1 MVKKGKKKAENNILP
16 SLVQANEINKNL
28 QEEILLQHQATY
40 SDEEVELKDLSLSK
54 NVPSK
59 SLTKNGTDKVKFL
72 PRLNEIKSVN
82 VLDKVQTEQQLQF
95 QQPVSSKAN
104 LLSDISNGNFKLKS
118 IKKTDDLK
126 EKESRWW
133 KDHEKSNETLAKAYR
148 SIDIYDLEPL
158 GIFEKTGH
166 GMVQNIVSLNFAQ
179 KNVGELD
186 LTGVVLNDFII
197 YRICELIKTKNK
209 EDVAT
214 LDLNKTKLN
223 GCRFISIWS
232 LHSLTNAALNE
243 NKENSLLQLCFG
255 QDIPVSTN

>member
-1 MVKKGKKKAENNILP
+1 MVKKGKKKGENNLLP
-16 SLVQANEINKNL
+16 SLVQANETNQNL

-40 SDEEVELKDLSLSK
+40 SDEEVELKDLSFSE

-59 SLTKNGTDKVKFL
+59 SLITKGTDKVKFL

-82 VLDKVQTEQQLQF
+82 VLDKVQIEQQFQF
-95 QQPVSSKAN
+95 KQPVSSKAN
-104 LLSDISNGNFKLKS
+104 LLSDISNGNFELKS
-118 IKKTDDLK
+118 IKKPDDQK

-133 KDHEKSNETLAKAYR
+133 KDYKNETLAKAYR
-148 SIDIYDLEPL
+148 SMDIYDLEPL

-179 KNVGELD
+179 KNVGKLD

-209 EDVAT
+209 EDIAT

-232 LHSLTNAALNE
+232 LHLLSNAALNE
-243 NKENSLLQLCFG
+243 NREKSLLQLCFG